1 MNDDRLIYID
11 FGQCFRAIL
20 QKWRG
25 LLAMASVGILL
36 ACLAAYVV
44 ADQKDIHQATASVY
58 CVAEDSY
65 SQTAE
70 SVQMMNIYVDIIQST
85 RVAERANSILG
96 NAYPD
101 ANTIL
106 GMINVDTGVEESAY
120 YSTANYRSIMIKI
133 SAGSVNAQEAIDVA
147 NAVAEAFSL
156 EMSSMLSNT
165 SVQVLDSAQTTTVVY
180 KAELWNI
187 IYIALG
193 AAAGVFLAAAWIA
206 IKEIF
211 VINLRSVNDGTL
223 FGKLDVIGV
232 IPDYSQK

>member
-1 MNDDRLIYID
+1 MNEDRLIYID
-11 FGQCFRAIL
+11 FGQCIRAIL
-20 QKWRG
+20 QKWTV
-25 LLAMASVGILL
+25 LLAMASIGILI
-36 ACLAAYVV
+36 AAVATYFV
-44 ADQKDIHQATASVY
+44 ADQEDVYQATSSVY
-58 CVAEDSY
+58 CVAEDNY

-70 SVQMMNIYVDIIQST
+70 SVQMMNIYVDIIQSS

-96 NAYPD
+96 NAYPEAD
-101 ANTIL
+101 ALL
-106 GMINVDTGVEESAY
+106 GMITIDTGEEDAVY
-120 YSTANYRSIMIKI
+120 YAANTSIVIKI
-133 SAGSVNAQEAIDVA
+133 LAESTNAMEAIDVA
-147 NAVAEAFSL
+147 NAMAEAFSL
-156 EMSSMLSNT
+156 EMSSMLSST
-165 SVQVLDSAQTTTVVY
+165 SVQVLDSAQSVEVVY
-180 KAELWNI
+180 EAEKQNI